1 MKCRQALVIA
11 ILLIAAVAYAQQP
24 EAPRPQ
30 RVRVSSGVADGLLI
44 RKVDPIYP
52 YEARQQGI
60 QGNVVLAG
68 IIGKDGHMGQLKA
81 VSGDP
86 ILVDA
91 SIKAVKQW
99 RYRPFLLKGE
109 PVEIETT
116 ITIKFHM

>member
-1 MKCRQALVIA
+1 MKSRQVLVIA
-11 ILLIAAVAYAQQP
+11 GLLIMAAAYAQQP

-30 RVRVSSGVADGLLI
+30 RIRVSSGVAESQLVH
-44 RKVDPIYP
+44 KVEPRYP
-52 YEARQQGI
+52 DEARRQGI
-60 QGNVVLAG
+60 QGNVVLTG
-68 IIGKDGHMGQLKA
+68 IIGKDGQMGQLKA

-99 RYRPFLLKGE
+99 RYRPYLLKGE

-116 ITIKFHM
+116 ITIKYHM